1 MKYDSIDQVPE
12 DIKKGIEEGKYVAVP
27 ASESR
32 FNGTYLAIALAGAAA
47 GAVLPLFGPISALG
61 YSAGY
66 IGAGIAIYLFYLSAR
81 LNAKLLTMAAVDRA
95 MLDHVQKGIMEAI
108 EKAENNQGTFGED
121 IGLTNNTD
129 EETKIH

>member
-1 MKYDSIDQVPE
+1 MKFDNIDQVPE
-12 DIKKGIEEGKYVAVP
+12 DIKKGIEEGKYLAVP

-32 FNGTYLAIALAGAAA
+32 FNGTYLAVALAGAAA
-47 GAVLPLFGPISALG
+47 GAVLPLFAPIGAIG

-95 MLDHVQKGIMEAI
+95 MLDHIQKGIMEAI
-108 EKAENNQGTFGED
+108 EKAEENQGTFGD
-121 IGLTNNTD
+121 GIGLSKDTDSSNN
-129 EETKIH
+129 IH